1 MKSSAATMTD
11 LAAEWRQARQ
21 LYPLYKSLIEQFGID
36 VPACSALENA
46 VENADLSTLQQVRP
60 WFDDVDNRV
69 EVHQLRHFLQTSPLA
84 NEESLRLLA
93 RRVLQRD
100 NKKDAERDKLDFLLV
115 QYFAH
120 CVPTGLEDVDIDLE
134 YVAEIMEPVLGSV
147 TIEKLD
153 WLEPLHEV
161 LVEAQACHS
170 LSEWLE
176 KGLLERGRQIKLG
189 AGDKYFNATAMVAF
203 IRFNFLVRRS
213 FFRLMHIDLEF
224 IQKGLQELEKR
235 GATTVDCHVAQ
246 LAEDEPIFTLRQ
258 ICQSWRELFRAEYSV
273 GQPMKLLVDIRVS
286 VDAALTGKP
295 AVAINPP
302 PEFRDLEAQ
311 TQARKAAEEKESGKA
326 GAKAAAAGAGS
337 QEFKVEQPF
346 ASFTVEPDAGSTDD
360 GSVSFLIDPDKLE
373 P

>member
-1 MKSSAATMTD
+1 MNASAAPFTEI
-11 LAAEWRQARQ
+11 AAEWRQARQ
-21 LYPLYKSLIEQFGID
+21 LYPLYKSLADQFAID
-36 VPACSALENA
+36 VPVCPEMESPDDNA
-46 VENADLSTLQQVRP
+46 NAITMLPVRHWFNDLDERI
-60 WFDDVDNRV
+60 

-84 NEESLRLLA
+84 NEETLRLLG
-93 RRVLQRD
+93 RRVLQRES
-100 NKKDAERDKLDFLLV
+100 KKDADRDKLDFLLV

-120 CVPTGLEDVDIDLE
+120 CVPTGLDDADIDLN
-134 YVAEIMEPVLGSV
+134 YVAEIMEPVLGQI
-147 TIEKLD
+147 TLEKLD
-153 WLEPLHEV
+153 WIEPLHQV
-161 LVEAQACHS
+161 LSEAQACHS

-189 AGDKYFNATAMVAF
+189 SGDKYFNATAMIAF

-213 FFRLMHIDLEF
+213 FFRLMHTDLEF

-235 GATTVDCHVAQ
+235 GATTVDCRVAQ

-295 AVAINPP
+295 AVPINPP
-302 PEFRDLEAQ
+302 PEFRDLDQ
-311 TQARKAAEEKESGKA
+311 RQPTTSPEESH
-326 GAKAAAAGAGS
+326 AAGADA
-337 QEFKVEQPF
+337 QEFKVEQPTF
-346 ASFTVEPDAGSTDD
+346 SIDTDPTNNDD
-360 GSVSFLIDPDKLE
+360 GASVSFLIDPDKLE

>member
-1 MKSSAATMTD
+1 MNSSAAPQTEM
-11 LAAEWRQARQ
+11 AAEWRQLRQ
-21 LYPLYKSLIEQFGID
+21 LYPLYKSLTDQFAID
-36 VPACSALENA
+36 VKTCAELDSPKDQ
-46 VENADLSTLQQVRP
+46 ADAATMERVRE
-60 WFDDVDNRV
+60 WFNDLDSRI

-84 NEESLRLLA
+84 NEETLRLLA
-93 RRVLQRD
+93 RRVLQRE

-120 CVPTGLEDVDIDLE
+120 CVPTGLDDADIDLE
-134 YVAEIMEPVLGSV
+134 YVGEIMEPVLGKI
-147 TIEKLD
+147 TIEQLD
-153 WLEPLHEV
+153 WIEPLHQV

-189 AGDKYFNATAMVAF
+189 SGDRYFNPSAMVAF

-224 IQKGLQELEKR
+224 IQKGLQELEKK
-235 GATTVDCHVAQ
+235 GATTVDCRVAQ

-295 AVAINPP
+295 AVAIQPP
-302 PEFRDLEAQ
+302 PEFRELEMQ
-311 TQARKAAEEKESGKA
+311 QQARDAARAES
-326 GAKAAAAGAGS
+326 KAAAMAAAGS
-337 QEFKVEQPF
+337 QEFKIEPSQEEF
-346 ASFTVEPDAGSTDD
+346 KVEPDSGSSED
-360 GSVSFLIDPDKLE
+360 GSVSFLIDPDRLE

>member
-1 MKSSAATMTD
+1 MNTSAVPTTEV
-11 LAAEWRQARQ
+11 AAQWRQARQ
-21 LYPLYKSLIEQFGID
+21 LYPLYKSLVEQFGIE
-36 VPACSALENA
+36 VPACSVLENA
-46 VENADLSTLQQVRP
+46 PEQADASSLSQVRP
-60 WFDDVDNRV
+60 WFDDVDNRT

-84 NEESLRLLA
+84 NEETLRLLA
-93 RRVLQRD
+93 CRVLQRD

-120 CVPTGLEDVDIDLE
+120 CVPTGLEDGDIDLE

-153 WLEPLHEV
+153 WLEPLHQV

-213 FFRLMHIDLEF
+213 FFRLMHTDLEF
-224 IQKGLQELEKR
+224 IQRGLQELEKR
-235 GATTVDCHVAQ
+235 GATTVDCRVAQ

-302 PEFRDLEAQ
+302 PEFRDLEQQ
-311 TQARKAAEEKESGKA
+311 TQARKAAEKNDSNKPA
-326 GAKAAAAGAGS
+326 AKAAAAGAG
-337 QEFKVEQPF
+337 EFQVEQPF
-346 ASFTVEPDAGSTDD
+346 PSFNVEPDSNGSED